1 MAAQSLLNKL
11 LRHAVRQLGCTPR
24 TRQRL
29 DFDERLGSGR
39 QADARQFVLRVACEV
54 GDVSRMV
61 CGKAERADL
70 VSESQ
75 APKMLHRA
83 GLCGIGLRVEGGV
96 RFGIDDQ
103 TMDAAA
109 AQFIRKHQ
117 TTGAGTND

>member
-1 MAAQSLLNKL
+1 M
-11 LRHAVRQLGCTPR
+11 
-24 TRQRL
+24 
-29 DFDERLGSGR
+29 
-39 QADARQFVLRVACEV
+39 LRVACEV
-54 GDVSRMV
+54 GDVSGMV
-61 CGKAERADL
+61 CGKAECSDL

-83 GLCGIGLRVEGGV
+83 GLGGIGLRVEGGV

-109 AQFIRKHQ
+109 TQLVREHQ